1 MTDTEIAWGTRE
13 HAEDLTHGRHR
24 GIADGLQW
32 LTPAHLPEPLRKY
45 SAPFY
50 AAAVAL
56 LKAVP
61 TDSPELTNAMTLLRQ
76 AKNEAVCAGIRN
88 DTGRAG
94 SVPRPQEVVDPPLLA
109 QTSRTIGT
117 HPAVVY
123 PSGVQSDAL
132 HPLDPPAGG

>member
-1 MTDTEIAWGTRE
+1 MSKIQFGTRE
-13 HAEDLTHGRHR
+13 HAEALTDGRHR

-32 LTPAHLPEPLRKY
+32 LTFAHLPPALQTY
-45 SAPFY
+45 SRPFY
-50 AAAVAL
+50 AAAVEL
-56 LKAVP
+56 LEAIEH
-61 TDSPELTNAMTLLRQ
+61 DGPELTNALTLLRQ
-76 AKNEAVCAGIRN
+76 SKNEAVCAGIRN